1 MIEKDCDSVPGMATI
16 SDIFEIFIDNL
27 LNLVWGETKNHSKKL
42 ILAHLATEISNYKQT
57 TVTRPS
63 LIIFK

>member
-27 LNLVWGETKNHSKKL
+27 LASGLGWD
-42 ILAHLATEISNYKQT
+42 
-57 TVTRPS
+57 
-63 LIIFK
+63 